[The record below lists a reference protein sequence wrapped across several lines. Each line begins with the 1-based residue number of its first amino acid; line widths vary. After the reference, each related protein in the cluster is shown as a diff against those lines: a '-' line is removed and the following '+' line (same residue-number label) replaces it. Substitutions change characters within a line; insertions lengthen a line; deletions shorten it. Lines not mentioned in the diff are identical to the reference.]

1 MTDLLP
7 DALRAM
13 LSHAEET
20 QKSLQN
26 TKAEEEYL
34 LTLNYSCTVYHE
46 ASPITGI
53 VLTKLARFYE
63 SIGDKTNAA
72 ITLGRINAILAEHTM
87 PKL

>member
-20 QKSLQN
+20 QKSLHN
-26 TKAEEEYL
+26 SKAEEEYL
-34 LTLNYSCTVYHE
+34 IALNYSCTVYHD

-63 SIGDKTNAA
+63 SIGDKTKAA
-72 ITLGRINAILAEHTM
+72 ITFGRINAILAEHKM